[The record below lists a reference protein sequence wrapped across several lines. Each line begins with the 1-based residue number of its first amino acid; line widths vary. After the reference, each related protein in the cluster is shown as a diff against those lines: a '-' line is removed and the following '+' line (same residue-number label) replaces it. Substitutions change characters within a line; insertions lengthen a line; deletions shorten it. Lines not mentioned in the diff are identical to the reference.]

1 MSKLASDSR
10 RLRALDFVM
19 IYVDMDFFPIF
30 FMIFYATHAY
40 TRLARSQHF
49 LIDLRSPVSLM
60 TRIFHTHSMPF
71 RFYITELPVSF
82 GPPLHLTSPHLSPF
96 DNDLELFW
104 LSCA

>member
-1 MSKLASDSR
+1 MSELASDSR

-19 IYVDMDFFPIF
+19 IYVDMDFFQYF

-40 TRLARSQHF
+40 TRPARSQYF

-71 RFYITELPVSF
+71 SLLHHRVACFLYR
-82 GPPLHLTSPHLSPF
+82 HLTSPHLSPF